1 MLKKSF
7 KSNQDDLYKSK
18 LEYLID
24 LKHPLVLLSEKIH
37 WEIFENEFE
46 KLYCKDIGRPAKPI
60 RLMVSLLL
68 LKHMFDESDES
79 VIERWRENPYWQYF
93 SGMEYF
99 QWQLPCDR
107 TEMIKFRSRIGDSGI
122 EKIFKESID
131 LHGKAGMEKEVIP
144 DTTVQEK
151 NITFPTDTK
160 LHLKI
165 IDKCIAIGREFGIKW
180 RQTYSRTIKE
190 LRFEARYVRIPS
202 RAKQGRKAIHKIK
215 TIAGRLSRELSRKL
229 SNEAKAAK
237 SKLLLVMKKI
247 LEQKKDSKNKIY
259 SVHEPYVSCIAKGKE
274 HKKYEFGSK
283 VSILVTKK
291 SGVIVGAMNFQ
302 GNPYDGN
309 TLEPALEQSERLRGI
324 IAEKAIVDEGYRG
337 RAKIGETEILRVHQ
351 PKKKGYSKQRWKQ
364 WFKRRASVEAVISHL
379 KSDHRMGRNYLSG
392 TIGDSINAML
402 AASAYN
408 LKKLMDEL
416 AFIFRIFKYAFFVLF
431 FIYNL

>member
-37 WEIFENEFE
+37 WELFEIEFE

-107 TEMIKFRSRIGDSGI
+107 TELIKFRSRIGDSGI

-165 IDKCIAIGREFGIKW
+165 IDKCMAIGREYGIKW

-202 RAKQGRKAIHKIK
+202 RAKQEI
-215 TIAGRLSRELSRKL
+215 
-229 SNEAKAAK
+229 
-237 SKLLLVMKKI
+237 
-247 LEQKKDSKNKIY
+247 
-259 SVHEPYVSCIAKGKE
+259 
-274 HKKYEFGSK
+274 
-283 VSILVTKK
+283 
-291 SGVIVGAMNFQ
+291 
-302 GNPYDGN
+302 
-309 TLEPALEQSERLRGI
+309 
-324 IAEKAIVDEGYRG
+324 G
-337 RAKIGETEILRVHQ
+337 RAHV
-351 PKKKGYSKQRWKQ
+351 
-364 WFKRRASVEAVISHL
+364 
-379 KSDHRMGRNYLSG
+379 
-392 TIGDSINAML
+392 
-402 AASAYN
+402 
-408 LKKLMDEL
+408 
-416 AFIFRIFKYAFFVLF
+416 
-431 FIYNL
+431 